1 MKKSLLLI
9 ATIAMAMAACTK
21 DAPETEFGAPVAPY
35 SDICVNAT
43 IDGDTRT
50 SMTPHADGGL
60 DIAWVAGDGIGMF
73 AEDANGAIG
82 NNTKYT
88 AATSEATS
96 KFIIGEGET
105 SIKWGEGEH
114 TFYAYYPYSS
124 EAAEVTAVPI
134 EVPAV
139 QTQSEAG
146 NMDHLQ
152 PYAFLYAQ
160 KSVNAS
166 ASVDLKFSNALSVLE
181 VNLCSEFGSIDC
193 EAVIFRAED
202 GSEVLSTESATINLT
217 DGVINTSA
225 ATNSNQIKVELTNN
239 ATLDTENPQSFYMM
253 ITPGHGGKRFSFY
266 AVVNG
271 KEVKLGSKKIPA
283 SGLPAGAKATIDL
296 NVPAVDLSTDG
307 TANCYI
313 LSKPSTTYKFKAT
326 VMGNGATTTGITPSA
341 LNPTTADL
349 LWTSEYGD
357 AGKFNSLNLTVEY
370 NDGYIYVTTPDTFVN
385 GNAGVAAYNE
395 SDEIIWSWHLWCVKD
410 YNPYKTAIASTKKSN
425 INQNAVPALW
435 MD

>member
-1 MKKSLLLI
+1 MERLGELIHRRLTKTKIQMKKSLLLI

-50 SMTPHADGGL
+50 SMAPNADGGL

-124 EAAEVTAVPI
+124 EATDFTAVPI

-181 VNLCSEFGSIDC
+181 VNLCSEAGSINC

-202 GSEVLSTESATINLT
+202 A
-217 DGVINTSA
+217 
-225 ATNSNQIKVELTNN
+225 
-239 ATLDTENPQSFYMM
+239 
-253 ITPGHGGKRFSFY
+253 
-266 AVVNG
+266 
-271 KEVKLGSKKIPA
+271 
-283 SGLPAGAKATIDL
+283 
-296 NVPAVDLSTDG
+296 
-307 TANCYI
+307 
-313 LSKPSTTYKFKAT
+313 
-326 VMGNGATTTGITPSA
+326 
-341 LNPTTADL
+341 
-349 LWTSEYGD
+349 
-357 AGKFNSLNLTVEY
+357 
-370 NDGYIYVTTPDTFVN
+370 
-385 GNAGVAAYNE
+385 
-395 SDEIIWSWHLWCVKD
+395 
-410 YNPYKTAIASTKKSN
+410 
-425 INQNAVPALW
+425 
-435 MD
+435 